1 MIRKILVLAALV
13 GLFGVWA
20 MSDTLFPTEPMRSTA
35 VKVRDGDTL
44 TMDGKDVRLYG
55 IDAPEYAQICQN
67 KAGRA
72 WPCGEEA
79 RKKLVAIIG
88 NDEVTCEAKAVDKF
102 KRTVAT
108 CGTAKVPDIAL
119 ALVEV
124 GLAANGVDGG
134 EGPYAVSESLAQ
146 VEKIGVWSGPFTDPA
161 AWRRANPRQD
171 ASAPEAEGQS

>member
-44 TMDGKDVRLYG
+44 TMNGKDVRLYG
-55 IDAPEYAQICQN
+55 IDAPEYAQICRN
-67 KAGRA
+67 NAGKDWA
-72 WPCGEEA
+72 CGEES
-79 RKKLVAIIG
+79 RKKLIAIIG
-88 NDEVTCEAKAVDKF
+88 NEEVTCEAKAVDKYD
-102 KRTVAT
+102 RTVAT
-108 CGTAKVPDIAL
+108 CSTPKVADIAL
-119 ALVEV
+119 ALVES

-161 AWRRANPRQD
+161 DWRKANPRQD
-171 ASAPEAEGQS
+171 ATASSDKGQS